1 MVSGERETDGTHR
14 CYLRAR
20 VLMDLVD
27 VIGKREVKKSLGTS
41 DRQEALEQIDSN
53 AAEAVETSPR
63 QGGSDYRDVAPEER

>member
-1 MVSGERETDGTHR
+1 
-14 CYLRAR
+14 
-20 VLMDLVD
+20 MDLVD